1 MQGFSGTK
9 TWLFPHIRCE
19 ENLGLGKTSLERDFV
34 PIDLFALRSCV
45 VLRKPGFSC
54 LLLLLA
60 VSFSASAHAATACA
74 DDTTLGAIETKLFR
88 HPYANESADARISRL
103 EKFVF
108 GAPNSDASTKD
119 RLNRLSACLPSKTI
133 ATAPQAAPSAVPA
146 DISKYPR
153 VTQLELIL
161 IGKSYFGEPIARRL
175 SRLELTQFGAVST
188 STDLAERADRLS
200 TIAIP
205 GWNTSRKIQLASY
218 QPAAA
223 PVRGMTGF
231 IHAVS
236 DAPKR
241 VQITTV
247 VDQIEYLENKTFGKI
262 RPNIKLQK
270 RVSALEKSYYG
281 AAKSDDDTLTLR
293 VAQLLSSI
301 SSGNFKSGMHS

>member
-1 MQGFSGTK
+1 M
-9 TWLFPHIRCE
+9 
-19 ENLGLGKTSLERDFV
+19 
-34 PIDLFALRSCV
+34 
-45 VLRKPGFSC
+45 
-54 LLLLLA
+54 
-60 VSFSASAHAATACA
+60 
-74 DDTTLGAIETKLFR
+74 ETKLFR
-88 HPYANESADARISRL
+88 HPYANESADARITRL

-108 GAPNSDASTKD
+108 GAQDTDASTKE
-119 RLNRLSACLPSKTI
+119 RLNRLSACVPTKAIASTPS
-133 ATAPQAAPSAVPA
+133 AAPVAIPA

-200 TIAIP
+200 AIAIP

-218 QPAAA
+218 QPAATPNRA
-223 PVRGMTGF
+223 MTGF
-231 IHAVS
+231 IHTVS

-270 RVSALEKSYYG
+270 RVSALEKTYYG
-281 AAKSDDDTLTLR
+281 EARSEDDTLTLR
-293 VAQLLSSI
+293 VSQLLSSVN
-301 SSGNFKSGMHS
+301 SGSIKAGMHS